1 MRISSQLISPGVAE
15 LLFSTMLNLLLLNS
29 KQIYEDQNNKKRA
42 CLWISMKSTI
52 DFHEIDKVFFLQQN
66 IVLQMFTLFLN
77 TLFCSSFHLNVL
89 IRSMFL

>member
-42 CLWISMKSTI
+42 CLRISMKSTI

-77 TLFCSSFHLNVL
+77 TLFGSSFHLNVL